1 MEIQLSVRRRPLIVP
16 AVEIS
21 GLPVYADGSRLMCR
35 DQLSDQALADQH
47 VFILHRTH
55 GIMRSDGAHLACKNI
70 RAVRFFIVLEQV
82 QIKTRISENDRPV
95 KRRASP
101 PKGQICAVP
110 VETEY
115 TLRKSGKHEAGKQS
129 LPAHGNPQ
137 LEGIFREKFRRLLI
151 L

>member
-1 MEIQLSVRRRPLIVP
+1 MCAPYRDLFAVAEAKCSRERSCHTPDQVIQIPGTIMEIQLSVRRRPLIVP

-35 DQLSDQALADQH
+35 DQLSDQAFADQH

-101 PKGQICAVP
+101 SKGQICTVP

-115 TLRKSGKHEAGKQS
+115 TL
-129 LPAHGNPQ
+129 
-137 LEGIFREKFRRLLI
+137 
-151 L
+151 